1 MSCPSYIK
9 TAFYNDA
16 PKAFFGIYNMSSF
29 WYQQNHAK
37 GEQQ

>member
-1 MSCPSYIK
+1 MSCLTHATS
-9 TAFYNDA
+9 TFYNDF

-29 WYQQNHAK
+29 WYQQNHDK